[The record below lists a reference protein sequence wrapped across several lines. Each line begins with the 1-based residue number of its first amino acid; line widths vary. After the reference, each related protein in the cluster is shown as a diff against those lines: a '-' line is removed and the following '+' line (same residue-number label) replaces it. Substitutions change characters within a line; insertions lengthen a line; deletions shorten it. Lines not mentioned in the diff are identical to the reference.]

1 MSSLNLIISIYLLI
15 VLLTHYC
22 FVLQMKYFPLR
33 SRRMIEIRETKP
45 WILFIPAMISGPVL
59 IIGYFV
65 IFCLI
70 TYTVIITG
78 TSYKSVM
85 EMYKEIDKKN
95 NKNNP

>member
-1 MSSLNLIISIYLLI
+1 MPSLNLIISIYLLI

-22 FVLQMKYFPLR
+22 FVLQMKYFPFR
-33 SRRMIEIRETKP
+33 SKRMIEIRETKP